1 MRGYS
6 TRGFHV
12 KTILVDLQFKA
23 IKDRNNLSVITN
35 VCSRDEHIPEI
46 ERFIRVIKER
56 ARCYYAMLLRIGIDT
71 LPKGMIMQLMQ
82 TVVPYQQFRV
92 EKRSVANTPTG
103 TYSGRPKDDL
113 QETLSG
119 HLRRVLIYVNV

>member
-56 ARCYYAMLLRIGIDT
+56 ARCYYAMLLQIGIDT
-71 LPKGMIMQLMQ
+71 LPKGMIMQLMR
-82 TVVPYQQFRV
+82 TVVYYINSFVWRKGVSQILPPVTIV
-92 EKRSVANTPTG
+92 EGLKMNF
-103 TYSGRPKDDL
+103 K
-113 QETLSG
+113 
-119 HLRRVLIYVNV
+119 